1 MTGNRWMR
9 AVGLA
14 ALALLLCVSGMLL
27 RPFLIPD
34 SQSAPP
40 VLNPTEIGFTQ
51 DMMAHHEQALII
63 VQRLD
68 PAADPAIRQLAQ
80 QISDSQRM
88 EIGTMLGWLRLANAS
103 PSNPHPMSW
112 MHSTGMPGGTDH
124 SGMNMPT
131 GTASTAGVTMPGMAT
146 LAELDALATARGSAA
161 ETLFLQLMLRHH
173 RGGVA
178 MAQAAD
184 KQVASGPVKETARAM
199 ITAQSQE
206 AGIMTVL
213 LAQRGAQPLA

>member
-1 MTGNRWMR
+1 MTGTRWVR
-9 AVGLA
+9 AAGLA
-14 ALALLLCVSGMLL
+14 ALAVLLCVSGMLL
-27 RPFLIPD
+27 RPFIIPD
-34 SQSAPP
+34 TQSAPP
-40 VLNPTEIGFTQ
+40 ILNPTEIGFTQ

-68 PAADPAIRQLAQ
+68 PAADPTIRRLAQ

-103 PSNPHPMSW
+103 PTDPHPMSW
-112 MHSTGMPGGTDH
+112 MRSTGMPGGTDH
-124 SGMNMPT
+124 SAMTMT
-131 GTASTAGVTMPGMAT
+131 TAATAGATMPGMAT
-146 LAELDALATARGSAA
+146 LAELDALSAARGAAA

-206 AGIMTVL
+206 AGIMTLL